1 VTDWREHVRRRLPP
15 LDISPAREIESV
27 DELALQLEAAYD
39 AALASGLDETAA
51 RQSAEREVPDWAA
64 FARSV
69 SALLNTRAARAHI
82 RPPRAMRSR
91 VVWGRPDGIKSNGA
105 SHSAS
110 ALPLRPERRPAT
122 P

>member
-15 LDISPAREIESV
+15 LDISPAREIEIV

-51 RQSAEREVPDWAA
+51 RQSAEREFPDWAA

-69 SALLNTRAARAHI
+69 SAVEHSSRPRSHPPASRDEVAR
-82 RPPRAMRSR
+82 
-91 VVWGRPDGIKSNGA
+91 GLGA
-105 SHSAS
+105 
-110 ALPLRPERRPAT
+110 T
-122 P
+122 